1 LEHAIVDAQVSKLQN
16 SNIILVV
23 VEWLLSLT
31 TEYAEVLVKIA
42 WQSRIQKPHGEEST
56 RWRR

>member
-1 LEHAIVDAQVSKLQN
+1 MEHAIVDAQVSKLQN

-31 TEYAEVLVKIA
+31 TEYAEVLA
-42 WQSRIQKPHGEEST
+42 HGEEST